1 MIGMR
6 AADASIECRI
16 RPARIGEAAALSE
29 LCFRSKQVWGY
40 DDTFMAR
47 ARQAL
52 RVKPEEIAAGDVWVA
67 AAADQSIAGVVALA
81 PAGEPATLDLDKLFI
96 EPGWIRGGVGRLLL
110 AHAIGEARRRGA
122 TRLTILADPNAAA
135 FYEHNGACFIR
146 MAPSDAIPGRF
157 VPLYEIVW

>member
-1 MIGMR
+1 MR
-6 AADASIECRI
+6 AADASIACRV
-16 RPARIGEAAALSE
+16 RPARVEEAAALSE
-29 LCFRSKQVWGY
+29 LCFHSKQVWGY
-40 DDTFMAR
+40 DDTFMAQ

-52 RVKPEEIAAGDVWVA
+52 RVKPKEIAAGNVWVA
-67 AAADQSIAGVVALA
+67 AAADQSIAGIVSLA
-81 PAGEPATLDLDKLFI
+81 PGGEPGTLDLDKLFI
-96 EPGWIRGGVGRLLL
+96 GPAWIGGGVGRLLL

-135 FYEHNGACFIR
+135 FYERNGARKIG

>member
-1 MIGMR
+1 MR

-40 DDTFMAR
+40 DDDFMAFCR
-47 ARQAL
+47 EPL
-52 RVKPEEIAAGDVWVA
+52 R
-67 AAADQSIAGVVALA
+67 A

-135 FYEHNGACFIR
+135 FYEQNGGCFIR
-146 MAPSDAIPGRF
+146 MASSDAIPGRF